1 MLIKNNNLKKRV
13 EKVKEIFLEKNNKEA
28 ANDLSTADDVN
39 KGKVSVVI
47 PLKQTWNDGIRK
59 IKLQLFLRIRK
70 RLFGESLWRIPKE
83 LESIF
88 YS

>member
-1 MLIKNNNLKKRV
+1 
-13 EKVKEIFLEKNNKEA
+13 
-28 ANDLSTADDVN
+28 
-39 KGKVSVVI
+39 VSVVI